1 MRDRFGALL
10 SISACLLLLAVLV
23 WPYAVKSI
31 YAINTYYRHG
41 VLNPLFA
48 GVLALAILVT
58 FLAVRENYVS
68 AELGAGIVLVLGISA
83 FLVSLVWTLTARVDV
98 FRAPGWALPAQ
109 RFILVGVAALIV
121 FGAGWNVLTS
131 GIVSVRS
138 PRSPR

>member
-23 WPYAVKSI
+23 WPYAVKST

-41 VLNPLFA
+41 VLNPLLA

-68 AELGAGIVLVLGISA
+68 AELGAGIVLVLGVSA
-83 FLVSLVWTLTARVDV
+83 FLASLVWTLTARVDV

-109 RFILVGVAALIV
+109 RYILVGVAALIV

-131 GIVSVRS
+131 DIVSVRS